1 MSAEGPVMI
10 MAGGTGGHIFPA
22 LAVADVLRNRNIP
35 VVWLGSRN
43 SMEERLVPSKGI
55 EFVGLGVKGLRGK
68 GLPALMVA
76 PFKMVWAVMQAAVAI
91 IRRRPRAVLGLG
103 GFASGPGGLAAV
115 LLRKPL
121 YVQEQNAIPGLTNR
135 TLARYSRCVMEGFP
149 GSFQNLK
156 KPVLHTG
163 NPVRE
168 AIENL
173 TPPVARMVDRTGPI
187 RLFVMGGSLGA
198 KRLNE
203 VVPEAL
209 ALLDEVFRPEVR
221 HQTGEL
227 HLQATQDGYRK
238 ANVKADVVAFIDDM
252 ADVYGWADLVIARA
266 GALTIAELTQA
277 GLASILVP
285 YPHAVDDHQT
295 VNAQALVRRDAA
307 VLIPDDELT
316 ATRLKAE
323 LMKLLVGRKHLLDMA
338 EAARSLARPKAAEQV
353 ARVCLGEIDCSEAVA

>member
-1 MSAEGPVMI
+1 MSGEGPVMI

-35 VVWLGSRN
+35 VIWLGSRN
-43 SMEERLVPSKGI
+43 SMEERLVPSRGI

-68 GLPALMVA
+68 GLIALFAA
-76 PFKMVWAVMQAAVAI
+76 PFKLTWAVIQASIAI
-91 IRRRPRAVLGLG
+91 IKRRPRAVLGLG

-121 YVQEQNAIPGLTNR
+121 YVQEQNAIPGMTNR
-135 TLARYSRCVMEGFP
+135 TLARFSRCVMEGFP
-149 GSFQNLK
+149 GSFRNLP
-156 KPVLHTG
+156 KPALHTG

-168 AIENL
+168 TIENL
-173 TPPVARMVDRTGPI
+173 TPPAERMSNRTGPV

-209 ALLDEVFRPEVR
+209 TLLDDALCPEVR
-221 HQTGEL
+221 HQTGES
-227 HLQATQDGYRK
+227 HLQATRDGYRQ
-238 ANVKADVVAFIDDM
+238 ANVKADVAAFIDDM

-266 GALTIAELTQA
+266 GALTIAELAQA

-295 VNAQALVRRDAA
+295 VNAQVLVKRKAA
-307 VLIPDDELT
+307 ILIPDNELT

-323 LMKLLVGRKHLLDMA
+323 LLGLLAGREQLLDMA
-338 EAARSLARPKAAEQV
+338 ETAHTLARPKAAEQV
-353 ARVCLGEIDCSEAVA
+353 ARVCLGEIDCSEVAA

>member
-22 LAVADVLRNRNIP
+22 LAVADVLRSKNVP
-35 VVWLGSRN
+35 VVWLGSRD
-43 SMEERLVPSKGI
+43 SMEERLVPSQGI
-55 EFVGLGVKGLRGK
+55 EFVSLDVKGLRGK
-68 GLPALMVA
+68 GLTALFAA
-76 PFKMVWAVMQAAVAI
+76 PFKLTWAVMQAAVAI
-91 IRRRPRAVLGLG
+91 IKRRPRAVLGLG

-135 TLARYSRCVMEGFP
+135 TLARFSRCVMEGFP
-149 GSFQNLK
+149 GSFRNLHK
-156 KPVLHTG
+156 SALHTG

-168 AIENL
+168 TIENL
-173 TPPVARMVDRTGPI
+173 ASPIGRMVNRSGPI

-209 ALLDEVFRPEVR
+209 ALLDDAFCPKVR
-221 HQTGEL
+221 HQTGEF
-227 HLQATQDGYRK
+227 HLQATQLGYHK
-238 ANVKADVVAFIDDM
+238 AGVEADVVAFIDDM

-266 GALTIAELTQA
+266 GALTIAELAQA

-285 YPHAVDDHQT
+285 YPHAVDNHQT
-295 VNAQALVRRDAA
+295 VNAQTLVKREAA
-307 VLIPDDELT
+307 ILIPDDELT
-316 ATRLKAE
+316 AARLKAE
-323 LMKLLVGRKHLLDMA
+323 LIKLLVGRKHLLDMA
-338 EAARSLARPKAAEQV
+338 EAARGLARPKAAELV
-353 ARVCLGEIDCSEAVA
+353 ARVCLGEVDCSGVAV